1 MDPQIQNLSV
11 QLAETAVRNT
21 ANAVGDRIRSVR
33 ARKQDQDKDTI
44 AELEDIVNDLVSDKN
59 ELVRIARS
67 YEDELVAQRI
77 SADDIE
83 YIASSLVPILRQFL
97 ESSAAQQ
104 SPGAASVDGM
114 IDLLQPLLSVETV
127 TVFQLLG
134 FNFREAIGKP
144 LTDLVAQLIASRA
157 IATSDL
163 GLELQRLNTARD
175 LAYLEIAADPD
186 AFTRLNELNAHCAR

>member
-33 ARKQDQDKDTI
+33 ARKRDKDTI
-44 AELEDIVNDLVSDKN
+44 AELEDIVNDLLSDKN
-59 ELVRIARS
+59 ELVRIAQS

-83 YIASSLVPILRQFL
+83 YIASSLVPILRQL
-97 ESSAAQQ
+97 PESFAAQQ

-186 AFTRLNELNAHCAR
+186 AFTRLNELNYKAQ

>member
-1 MDPQIQNLSV
+1 MDPQIQNISV

-21 ANAVGDRIRSVR
+21 ANAVRDRIRSVR
-33 ARKQDQDKDTI
+33 AGKQNKDTI
-44 AELEDIVNDLVSDKN
+44 AELEDIVNDLLSDKN

-83 YIASSLVPILRQFL
+83 YIASSLVPILRQLL
-97 ESSAAQQ
+97 EPSAARQ

-114 IDLLQPLLSVETV
+114 IDRLQPLLSVETV

-163 GLELQRLNTARD
+163 GLELQ
-175 LAYLEIAADPD
+175 PD
-186 AFTRLNELNAHCAR
+186 GA